1 MKSTYTIA
9 VNEVIGLSTAE
20 TILMQFEYDQ
30 QKINDSEA
38 TLRTAIKNYLKTDAG
53 KQQVNMN
60 CGCFNWGDAYYIPDR
75 FFEKYGLT
83 KVVAPNVDLIVD
95 HNESFTDDF
104 SDYDEDDEECE
115 DI

>member
-9 VNEVIGLSTAE
+9 VNEVIGLSAAE

-30 QKINDSEA
+30 QKINDPET
-38 TLRTAIKNYLKTDAG
+38 TLRTAIKDYLKTDEG
-53 KQQVNMN
+53 KRQVNMN
-60 CGCFNWGDAYYIPDR
+60 CDCFNWGDAYDIPDK

-104 SDYDEDDEECE
+104 SDDEECE

>member
-30 QKINDSEA
+30 QKINDPET

-60 CGCFNWGDAYYIPDR
+60 CGCFTWGDAYDIPDR

-95 HNESFTDDF
+95 HNESFTVDF

>member
-30 QKINDSEA
+30 QKINDPET
-38 TLRTAIKNYLKTDAG
+38 TLRTAIKNYMKTDTG

-60 CGCFNWGDAYYIPDR
+60 CGCWNWGDVDDIPGS
-75 FFEKYGLT
+75 FFLNYGLT
-83 KVVAPNVDLIVD
+83 KIAPPDVNVVVDR
-95 HNESFTDDF
+95 NESFMD
-104 SDYDEDDEECE
+104 DYDDCTEE
-115 DI
+115 

>member
-30 QKINDSEA
+30 QKINDPET
-38 TLRTAIKNYLKTDAG
+38 TLRTAIKNYMKTDTG

-60 CGCFNWGDAYYIPDR
+60 CGCFNWGDAYDIPDR
-75 FFEKYGLT
+75 CKTAMIFISSIWHLQKILHLMIVYQEIYFEHTHSSG
-83 KVVAPNVDLIVD
+83 
-95 HNESFTDDF
+95 
-104 SDYDEDDEECE
+104 CR
-115 DI
+115 

>member
-1 MKSTYTIA
+1 MMSTYTIA
-9 VNEVIGLSTAE
+9 INEVIGLSAAE
-20 TILMQFEYDQ
+20 TILMQFEYDL
-30 QKINDSEA
+30 QKINDPET
-38 TLRTAIKNYLKTDAG
+38 TLRTAIKDYLKTDEG
-53 KQQVNMN
+53 KRQVNMN
-60 CGCFNWGDAYYIPDR
+60 CGYFNWGDAYDIPDK

-104 SDYDEDDEECE
+104 SDDDEDDEECE